1 MAFHVDSEVGPLRQV
16 VLHRPGLELSRL
28 TPQNVDE
35 LLFDDVMWGQ
45 RAREEHDA
53 FAQKLRD
60 KGVAV
65 HYFGELLA
73 DVLDDD
79 EGRDWVLDRV
89 AGEHAVG
96 PQLVEPLR
104 ELMES
109 VDGASMSEFLVG
121 GILKRDLQ
129 LPRGSSLFWEAIDDY
144 DFVLSPLPNHLFQRD
159 NSAFV
164 YDGLSVHPMAK
175 PARQRETVHSRAIY
189 RFHPMFR
196 DAGLHFYY
204 GDDDEHHQPATCEG
218 GDILVIGNGAVMVG
232 MGERTTPQGI
242 GMLVRGWFADPRNR
256 VQRVIAVELPHQR
269 AFMHLDTAM
278 TMVDRDAF
286 SVYPFLPPDLK
297 SWTLTKKD
305 DGGAYH
311 LEQNDD
317 LFPVVADCLGVEQ
330 VRVLKTPIDEMG
342 AAREQWDDGNN
353 FLAVSPGVIFG
364 YERNTTTNTFLRRNG
379 IEVVTI
385 VGSELGRGRG
395 GPRCMSC
402 PIERDA

>member
-1 MAFHVDSEVGPLRQV
+1 MTFHVDSEVGPLRQV

-60 KGVAV
+60 KGVTV

-73 DVLDDD
+73 DVLADP

-144 DFVLSPLPNHLFQRD
+144 DFVLAPLPNHLFQRD

-353 FLAVSPGVIFG
+353 FLAVAPGVIFG

-402 PIERDA
+402 PVERDA